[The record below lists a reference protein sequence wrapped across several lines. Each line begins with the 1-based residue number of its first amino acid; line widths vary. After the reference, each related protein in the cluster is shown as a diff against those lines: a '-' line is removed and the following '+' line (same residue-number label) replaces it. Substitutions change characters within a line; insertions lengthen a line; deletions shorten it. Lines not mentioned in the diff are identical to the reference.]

1 MAVLGVYIAYGIPI
15 LLRLLAGEK
24 FQRGPWHL
32 GRWSYVVGW
41 IAVIWIAFIAIL
53 FILPQVAP
61 GTTLQTFNYSIVAV
75 AVVLVD
81 AGGHR
86 VLPPKQSSKRATG
99 QGSTEELAK
108 IQH

>member
-75 AVVLVD
+75 AVGFVD
-81 AGGHR
+81 AGGYW
-86 VLPPKQSSKRATG
+86 VLSPQNWVKGPKGPRLCAEIG
-99 QGSTEELAK
+99 Q
-108 IQH
+108 